1 MPTTDRAEIL
11 APRAVLWDMDGTL
24 VDSRE
29 YHWRAWQ
36 TAMAAE
42 GLSVTKEQFLA
53 SFGQRNDTILT
64 GWLGGAAAPGL
75 IRRIGDAKEAEYRRL
90 VADEGIEFL
99 PGAGEWMR
107 ALRRGGW
114 REAIASA
121 APRLNVEAIELALSL
136 TELLDALVSAEDVGA
151 GKPDPDVFLIAAAR
165 VGVPPERCVVV
176 EDAAAG
182 IEAGR
187 RAGMRCIGVGGEALR
202 AADIVVSSLD
212 RLPPD
217 AFERLVEG
225 A

>member
-1 MPTTDRAEIL
+1 MRTTDSAEIL

-36 TAMAAE
+36 TAMADE
-42 GLSVTKEQFLA
+42 RLSVTKEQFLA
-53 SFGQRNDTILT
+53 SFGQRNDTILS
-64 GWLGGAAAPGL
+64 GWLGPAAEPEL
-75 IRRIGDAKEAEYRRL
+75 TRRIGDAKEAEYRKL

-107 ALRRGGW
+107 ALRRAGW
-114 REAIASA
+114 RQAIASA
-121 APRLNVEAIELALSL
+121 APRLNVEAIVRALEL
-136 TELLDALVSAEDVGA
+136 TGLLDALVSAEDVRA
-151 GKPDPDVFLIAAAR
+151 GKPDPDVFLIAATR

-187 RAGMRCIGVGGEALR
+187 RAGMRCIGVGGDALR
-202 AADIVVSSLD
+202 AADVVVPALD
-212 RLPPD
+212 RLAPD
-217 AFERLVEG
+217 AFDRLIG
-225 A
+225 GG